1 VDITVGQTVSI
12 SIALV
17 FRYIPM
23 NTALRTSLA
32 TALAVASM
40 VKLGVTHPP
49 AGAATVIFVTNSTLS
64 WGSMGFMLIADLLA
78 IGSATLINNIS
89 EKRQYP
95 TFWGLGFLEGS
106 TDYLRLRND
115 DKAQQE
121 TTKRS

>member
-1 VDITVGQTVSI
+1 MDITVGQTVSI

-40 VKLGVTHPP
+40 VKFGVTHPP
-49 AGAATVIFVTNSTLS
+49 AGAATVIFVSNPTLS

-106 TDYLRLRND
+106 MDYLRLRND